1 MHLAVSNSEQN
12 QQTVSFKKINIP
24 QKIILIFIVRGRR
37 MINAYK
43 TNILI
48 PGPDGPMHSSNIG
61 PTRQS

>member
-1 MHLAVSNSEQN
+1 MQLAASNSEQN
-12 QQTVSFKKINIP
+12 QQTVSFKKFNIP
-24 QKIILIFIVRGRR
+24 KNIFISIVRGRR